1 MRRPSDSRNLTALL
15 KATRKQD
22 VSAVASIWRDMTL
35 AEQEAVLFK
44 LLGMVEEEAAPD
56 PMGADPDE
64 SRDFTLSPTSEH
76 AAPGADETQLTPN
89 PAPDETELIPK
100 GVEEL
105 RGLTASDPD
114 QRGDAPSEAPVMPPG
129 LTEYQSRWRRRWKWS
144 VAVAAWAVTTI
155 FAFTG
160 DVSSFGPNEWVV
172 TILAT
177 VVVGGLL
184 VGTLLNFAV
193 AAIRTRDP

>member
-1 MRRPSDSRNLTALL
+1 MRKTSEARNLAALL
-15 KATRKQD
+15 KANRTKD
-22 VSAVASIWRDMTL
+22 VGAAASLWRDMTV

-44 LLGMVEEEAAPD
+44 LLGMVEEEAD
-56 PMGADPDE
+56 
-64 SRDFTLSPTSEH
+64 LSPGLTSEP
-76 AAPGADETQLTPN
+76 AAPEAEETELIPN
-89 PAPDETELIPK
+89 PVTVPDETEMIPK

-105 RGLTASDPD
+105 RALTASDDHLEEGASAEP
-114 QRGDAPSEAPVMPPG
+114 PLMPPA

-160 DVSSFGPNEWVV
+160 DVSSFGPSEWVV

-177 VVVGGLL
+177 VVGGGLL

-193 AAIRTRDP
+193 AAITTRDP

>member
-1 MRRPSDSRNLTALL
+1 LHKTSENRNLAALL
-15 KATRKQD
+15 KANRTKD
-22 VSAVASIWRDMTL
+22 VGSAAGIWRDMTV
-35 AEQEAVLFK
+35 AEQEAVLFE
-44 LLGMVEEEAAPD
+44 LLGMVEEEAD
-56 PMGADPDE
+56 
-64 SRDFTLSPTSEH
+64 LSPGPASEP
-76 AAPGADETQLTPN
+76 AALEAEETELIPN
-89 PAPDETELIPK
+89 PVPVPDETELIPK

-105 RGLTASDPD
+105 RGLTASDGD
-114 QRGDAPSEAPVMPPG
+114 QGEVASAGAPVMPAA

-177 VVVGGLL
+177 VVGGGLL

-193 AAIRTRDP
+193 AAIPTREP

>member
-1 MRRPSDSRNLTALL
+1 
-15 KATRKQD
+15 
-22 VSAVASIWRDMTL
+22 
-35 AEQEAVLFK
+35 
-44 LLGMVEEEAAPD
+44 
-56 PMGADPDE
+56 
-64 SRDFTLSPTSEH
+64 
-76 AAPGADETQLTPN
+76 
-89 PAPDETELIPK
+89 
-100 GVEEL
+100 
-105 RGLTASDPD
+105 
-114 QRGDAPSEAPVMPPG
+114 MPPG

-177 VVVGGLL
+177 VVGGGLL